1 MKRVMLVMVA
11 CGSVTLLGACS
22 STDTMTSPS
31 SDTVGSGN
39 VATESR
45 AVAGFN
51 AVSVRGL
58 AHLIV
63 EQTGAESLQ
72 ITADDNLLR
81 LIQSE
86 VVDGVLVLGFRPDTN
101 VGTAQEV
108 LYRVTAA
115 TLNGLSVSGV
125 SRAEAFG
132 IATEEFTTDVSG
144 VSTAMLLGNA
154 ATHRLTVSGVSGLDA
169 PNLESR
175 YVFANASGPSRALIR
190 VSHTL
195 TADVSGFAIIEYL
208 GDPVVTA
215 THTGGGIIGGGIV
228 RRAGP

>member
-1 MKRVMLVMVA
+1 MIA

-31 SDTVGSGN
+31 SNTVGSGTA
-39 VATESR
+39 ATESR

-51 AVSVRGL
+51 AVSVSG
-58 AHLIV
+58 AGHLIV
-63 EQTGAESLQ
+63 ERTGAESLQ

-86 VVDGVLVLGFRPDTN
+86 VVDGVLVLGFEPGTN
-101 VGTAQEV
+101 VRTTQEV

-125 SRAEAFG
+125 SRAEAIG

-154 ATHRLTVSGVSGLDA
+154 ATHRLTVSGPSTLDA

-175 YVFANASGPSRALIR
+175 YVVANASGPSRTLIR

-195 TADVSGFAIIEYL
+195 TADASGPAIIEYL
-208 GDPVVTA
+208 GEPVVTA
-215 THTGGGIIGGGIV
+215 TATGGGIV
-228 RRAGP
+228 RSAGP